1 MNLIVAVDNKWGI
14 GKDNHLLASL
24 PGDMKYFK
32 EQTMGKV
39 VVMGRKTFESIP
51 GGKGLPKRT
60 NMVVTSNTNF
70 NAEGVV
76 VVHDEKELFDEVNKY
91 DAEDVFLIGG
101 ASLYNRYY
109 KICGKLYITKI
120 DADLGADT
128 FIVNIDEDMN
138 FHVVSESETKQDNGI
153 EYKFTVYERRI

>member
-1 MNLIVAVDNKWGI
+1 MNLIVAVDKNWGI

-39 VVMGRKTFESIP
+39 VVMGRKTYESIP

-60 NMVVTSNTNF
+60 NIVMTSNTDYS
-70 NAEGVV
+70 ADGAI
-76 VVHDEKELFDEVNKY
+76 VVHNEQELFDEIKKY

-101 ASLYNRYY
+101 ASLYNKYY
-109 KICGKLYITKI
+109 KLCDKLYITRI

-128 FIVNIDEDMN
+128 FITNMDEDSN
-138 FHVVSESETKQDNGI
+138 FEIISESENQSDNGI
-153 EYKFTVYERRI
+153 EYKFLIYERK

>member
-1 MNLIVAVDNKWGI
+1 MNLIVAVDKNWGI

-39 VVMGRKTFESIP
+39 VVMGRKTYESIP

-60 NMVVTSNTNF
+60 NIVMTSNTDYS
-70 NAEGVV
+70 AEGAI
-76 VVHDEKELFDEVNKY
+76 VVHNEQEMLNEVNKY
-91 DAEDVFLIGG
+91 DAEVVFLIGG
-101 ASLYNRYY
+101 ASLYNKYY
-109 KICGKLYITKI
+109 KLCDNLYITKI

-128 FIVNIDEDMN
+128 FITNIDEDSN
-138 FHVVSESETKQDNGI
+138 FKIVSESGIQNDNGI
-153 EYKFTVYERRI
+153 DYKFLVYERK

>member
-1 MNLIVAVDNKWGI
+1 MNLIVAVDKNWGI

-39 VVMGRKTFESIP
+39 VVMGRRTYESIP

-60 NMVVTSNTNF
+60 NIVMTSNTDYS
-70 NAEGVV
+70 AEGAI
-76 VVHDEKELFDEVNKY
+76 VVHNEQELFDEIKNY

-101 ASLYNRYY
+101 ASLYNKYY
-109 KICGKLYITKI
+109 KICDKLYITKI
-120 DADLGADT
+120 NADLGADT
-128 FIVNIDEDMN
+128 FITNIDEDSS
-138 FHVVSESETKQDNGI
+138 FEIISESESQSDNGI
-153 EYKFTVYERRI
+153 EYKFLIYERK

>member
-1 MNLIVAVDNKWGI
+1 MNLIVAVDKNWGI

-39 VVMGRKTFESIP
+39 VVMGRKTYESIP

-60 NMVVTSNTNF
+60 NIVMTSNADYS
-70 NAEGVV
+70 AEGAI
-76 VVHDEKELFDEVNKY
+76 VVHNEQELFNEIKKH

-101 ASLYNRYY
+101 ASLYNKYY
-109 KICGKLYITKI
+109 KICDKLYITKI

-128 FIVNIDEDMN
+128 FIINIDEDSS
-138 FHVVSESETKQDNGI
+138 FEIISESESQSDNGI
-153 EYKFTVYERRI
+153 EYKFLIYERK

>member
-1 MNLIVAVDNKWGI
+1 MNLIVAVDKNWGI

-39 VVMGRKTFESIP
+39 VVMGRKTYESIP

-60 NMVVTSNTNF
+60 NIVMTSNTDYS
-70 NAEGVV
+70 ADGAI
-76 VVHDEKELFDEVNKY
+76 VVHNEQELFDEIKKY

-101 ASLYNRYY
+101 ASLYNKYY
-109 KICGKLYITKI
+109 KICDKLYITRI

-128 FIVNIDEDMN
+128 FITNMDEDSN
-138 FHVVSESETKQDNGI
+138 FEIISESENQSDNGI
-153 EYKFTVYERRI
+153 EYKFLIYERK